1 VACQKNLIKS
11 QYLDAIICRYLK
23 SLFGNGLQFAFQT
36 ANNFKINFSSSGDLI
51 MDNVENAAEKLA
63 QLQTQLGI
71 LQRENNQ
78 LNIENGRMRL
88 ENKELRGKL
97 NELQIKI
104 EFLLAMT
111 GKSM

>member
-1 VACQKNLIKS
+1 
-11 QYLDAIICRYLK
+11 
-23 SLFGNGLQFAFQT
+23 
-36 ANNFKINFSSSGDLI
+36 
-51 MDNVENAAEKLA
+51 MDGTAEKLA
-63 QLQTQLGI
+63 QLKTQLGI
-71 LQRENNQ
+71 LQRENHQ

-88 ENKELRGKL
+88 ENKELRSKL